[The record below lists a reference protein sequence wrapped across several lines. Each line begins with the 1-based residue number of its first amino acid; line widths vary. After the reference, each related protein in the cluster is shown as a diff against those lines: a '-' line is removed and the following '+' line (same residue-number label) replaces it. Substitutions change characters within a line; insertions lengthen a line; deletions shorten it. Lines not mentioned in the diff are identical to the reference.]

1 MKSFRQEITEQIER
15 IPKGRIFTAKDLTFD
30 VLKTANVNVLLAEL
44 VKKGRIKRIE
54 KGIYYIPKE
63 SKLGLGTLPLS
74 QNEIVRYLTRKYGGY
89 LSGYCVY
96 NMMGLTEQ
104 VPAVLTIATPNPVR
118 PFRFD
123 NLRFNCIKAH
133 RGSFEP
139 HETKYLMVLD
149 AINDMEHIPGKT
161 GDKVYQKLKI
171 LFFNEYTKS
180 DVKQITKF
188 VVSYPPKVKMMTA
201 ALLRETGWEQSS
213 ESIRKTINPITLNK
227 YNYGIT

>member
-133 RGSFEP
+133 RGNFEP
-139 HETKYLMVLD
+139 QETKYLMVLD

-161 GDKVYQKLKI
+161 GDKVFQRLKI
-171 LFFNEYTKS
+171 IFFNEYTDKETR
-180 DVKQITKF
+180 VLAKLAMY
-188 VVSYPPKVKMMTA
+188 YPKKVQRTVIQ
-201 ALLRETGWEQSS
+201 LLT
-213 ESIRKTINPITLNK
+213 ESGKARIAEELKAKI
-227 YNYGIT
+227 

>member
-1 MKSFRQEITEQIER
+1 MKSFRKEITEQIER
-15 IPKGRIFTAKDLTFD
+15 IPKGRIFTTKDLTFE
-30 VLKTANVNVLLAEL
+30 VSKTANVNVLLADL
-44 VKKGRIKRIE
+44 VKKNRIMRIE
-54 KGIYYIPKE
+54 KGTYYIPKE
-63 SKLGLGTLPLS
+63 SKLGLGPLPLP

-161 GDKVYQKLKI
+161 GDMVFQRLKI
-171 LFFNEYTKS
+171 IFFNEYTDKETR
-180 DVKQITKF
+180 VLTKLAMY
-188 VVSYPPKVKMMTA
+188 YPKKVQRTVIQ
-201 ALLRETGWEQSS
+201 LLT
-213 ESIRKTINPITLNK
+213 ESGKARIAEELKAKI
-227 YNYGIT
+227 

>member
-1 MKSFRQEITEQIER
+1 MKSFRKEITEQIER

-30 VLKTANVNVLLAEL
+30 VSKTANVNVLLAEL
-44 VKKGRIKRIE
+44 AKKDRIKRIE
-54 KGIYYIPKE
+54 KGAYYIPKE

-74 QNEIVRYLTRKYGGY
+74 QNEIVRYLTQKYGGY

-104 VPAVLTIATPNPVR
+104 VPTVLTIATPNPVR

-123 NLRFNCIKAH
+123 NLRFDCIKAH

-161 GDKVYQKLKI
+161 GDKVFQKLKI
-171 LFFNEYTKS
+171 LFFDEY
-180 DVKQITKF
+180 
-188 VVSYPPKVKMMTA
+188 SYTEARVLAGLAMYYPKKVQRTVIQ
-201 ALLRETGWEQSS
+201 LLT
-213 ESIRKTINPITLNK
+213 ESGKARIAEELKAKI
-227 YNYGIT
+227 